1 MRKVIAILV
10 AAALIISLAACGG
23 TTTDKPKASEPAAA
37 ESKPAADKAVDAKAT
52 DAKPAEKSS
61 GKKYE
66 IAVVPKDATIGWFQR
81 MDTGVKQYAKDTGI
95 NAYMKGPTKT
105 DATMQSQVIED
116 LIASGVDA
124 LCVVPVDPGAL
135 EPVLEK
141 AMKKGIV
148 VITHEGSTQKNTMY
162 DIEAFE
168 NKQYGAFIM
177 DNLAKTMGEKGKY
190 VTMVGHVTNASHNEW
205 ADGAIV
211 RQKEK
216 YPNMQ
221 LIQADERV
229 EIMDDANVAYQK
241 AKELFKKYPD
251 LKGIV
256 GTSGTAVPNVSKA
269 IEELGLKGKA
279 FTCGTGLPEQVKQY
293 LKDDTLQAST
303 LWDPADAGY
312 VMCVLAKKVLD
323 KEEIKDGMDLG
334 RKGYEK
340 MKLNGKL
347 LIGAGWITCTK
358 ENVDSFGF

>member
-1 MRKVIAILV
+1 MKKVLAMLV
-10 AAALIISLAACGG
+10 VVALMVGLVACGG
-23 TTTDKPKASEPAAA
+23 AAPAP
-37 ESKPAADKAVDAKAT
+37 EKAKAEPVAT
-52 DAKPAEKSS
+52 ETKTEKPAETKSAQ
-61 GKKYE
+61 KATAKDYE

-95 NAYMKGPTKT
+95 KAYMKGPTKT

-116 LIASGVDA
+116 LIAAGVDA

-148 VITHEGSTQKNTMY
+148 VITHEGSTQKNTMF

-177 DNLAKTMGEKGKY
+177 DNLAKAMGEEGKY
-190 VTMVGHVTNASHNEW
+190 VTMVGHITNASHNEW
-205 ADGAIV
+205 ADGAIA

-216 YPNMQ
+216 YPKME
-221 LIQADERV
+221 LIKSDERV
-229 EIMDDANVAYQK
+229 EIQDDANIAYQK
-241 AKELFKKYPD
+241 SKELFKKYPD
-251 LKGIV
+251 LKGVV

-279 FTCGTGLPEQVKQY
+279 FTSGTGLPEQCKEY
-293 LKDDTLQAST
+293 LKNGTLQAST

-312 VMCVLAKKVLD
+312 VMCVLAKKILD
-323 KEEIKDGMDLG
+323 KEEVKDGMDLG

-340 MKLNGKL
+340 MKLDGKI